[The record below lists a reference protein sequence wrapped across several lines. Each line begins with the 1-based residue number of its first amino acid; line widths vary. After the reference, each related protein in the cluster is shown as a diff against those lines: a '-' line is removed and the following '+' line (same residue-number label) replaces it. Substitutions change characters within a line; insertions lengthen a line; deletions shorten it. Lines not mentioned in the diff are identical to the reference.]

1 MFKEYFQRNKK
12 VRFRAQKL
20 ITLCTFCNNEGT
32 VFIFLE
38 WKKGCGGD
46 YYCFKELGKGNVYT
60 SPRAGIALHVSFT
73 KDLMIFHFLLI
84 KTSNGF

>member
-32 VFIFLE
+32 VFIFF
-38 WKKGCGGD
+38 WNGRRD
-46 YYCFKELGKGNVYT
+46 AAVII
-60 SPRAGIALHVSFT
+60 IALRNWVKAMFIQA
-73 KDLMIFHFLLI
+73 L
-84 KTSNGF
+84 GQA